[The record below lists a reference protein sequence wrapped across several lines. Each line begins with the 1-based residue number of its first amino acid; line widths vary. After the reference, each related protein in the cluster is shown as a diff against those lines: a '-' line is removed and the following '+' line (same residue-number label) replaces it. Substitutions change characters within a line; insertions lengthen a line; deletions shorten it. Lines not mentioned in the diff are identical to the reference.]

1 MRYIFLMYLKKNLH
15 GKALPSKQKGNLII
29 VSLVI
34 IVVLLALGLALVKV
48 LSGASQ
54 QNTIEYYGA
63 RAFMAAQS
71 GLESGLTQLFP
82 INSSVKSCTSVTTDL
97 TFQTAYLANCKVV
110 VSCDEYIDLPDSST
124 TNGLVNIYCLQSSA
138 TCAAIDCPAGSS
150 CRKDYWQTQRTLS
163 VEAKTLP

>member
-1 MRYIFLMYLKKNLH
+1 MSLSNSH
-15 GKALPSKQKGNLII
+15 SKYSLAKQRGNLII

-63 RAFMAAQS
+63 RAYMAAQS
-71 GLESGLTQLFP
+71 GIESGLTQLFP
-82 INSSVKSCTSVTTDL
+82 VDSPAQNCASVTSNL
-97 TFQTAYLANCKVV
+97 TFETKYLAYCTVTL
-110 VSCDEYIDLPDSST
+110 SCEEYIDLPDSST
-124 TNGLVNIYCLQSSA
+124 TNGLVNIYYLQSSA
-138 TCAAIDCPAGSS
+138 TCAANNCPVGNS

>member
-1 MRYIFLMYLKKNLH
+1 MSLKKPH
-15 GKALPSKQKGNLII
+15 GTCSLAKQRGNLII

-63 RAFMAAQS
+63 RAYMAAQS
-71 GLESGLTQLFP
+71 GIESGLTQLFLVD
-82 INSSVKSCTSVTTDL
+82 SSAQNCASVTSNL
-97 TFQTAYLANCKVV
+97 TFETKYLAYCTVTL
-110 VSCDEYIDLPDSST
+110 SCEEYIDLPDSST
-124 TNGLVNIYCLQSSA
+124 TNGLVNIYYLQSSA
-138 TCAAIDCPAGSS
+138 TCAATNCPVGNS